1 MVNNLLMK
9 LAGMSWRNVG
19 IGAFLVGMIYFV
31 SVFNDGSAL
40 DAQINQVQNQLKQEE
55 AKSKE
60 SDAALKELESAR
72 SSLGILS
79 EQFKTAAQQL
89 PSEIQPA
96 EIIRS
101 VNVVA
106 RSAGV
111 TLKTTVPRQA
121 KREDIVEAMPLNIVI
136 QGSFSEV
143 MMFLYYVSSMERI
156 MRVTTFT
163 IAPPLQEKIPS
174 GHVIFDGEIL
184 SYKYLGDQKIE
195 EKPGVKPGKSGAK

>member
-1 MVNNLLMK
+1 MLNNLLTK
-9 LAGMSWRNVG
+9 LAAMSWKNVG
-19 IGAFLVGMIYFV
+19 IGALVVAGFYYFAF
-31 SVFNDGSAL
+31 FNDGSAIDKRIEQL
-40 DAQINQVQNQLKQEE
+40 QTQLKQEE

-60 SDAALKELESAR
+60 SDEALKEVDAAR
-72 SSLGILS
+72 NSVGILN

-111 TLKTTVPRQA
+111 VLKTTEPRQT
-121 KREDIVEAMPLNIVI
+121 KRDDIVESMPLKVVI
-136 QGSFSEV
+136 QGSFSEL

-163 IAPPLQEKIPS
+163 IAPPPNEKIPT
-174 GHVIFDGEIL
+174 GEVIFDGEIL
-184 SYKYLGDQKIE
+184 SYKYLGDQKAG
-195 EKPGVKPGKSGAK
+195 EKNDVKAGARKK